1 MRVGGVDQQA
11 LARYDETRLAVL
23 EQIRALEALAGPEQQ
38 QTIAAARERLERATF
53 LLAVVGEFSSGKSF
67 LLNALLGKFRL
78 EQIAG
83 REQIAGLLATD
94 INPSTATITEL
105 EYAAQSEAY
114 AYHDDGR
121 VERIPLDRLSQFVA
135 VASSVGDAGAIHDAV
150 KDEKD
155 APSRVLVKVD
165 SPFLQRGFSV
175 ADTPG
180 LASINPAH
188 RRATLQ
194 FLPNADAVLYLI
206 DTQQPFAEGD
216 ASFLGIIRQHLDTIF
231 IVQTKIDLW
240 DQPGEGGKPAWESA
254 YERIAKLA
262 AVHAPGTY
270 VYALSARQYV
280 EGTLEHDPELVDRSR
295 FPLFV
300 SALDAS
306 LVRNSG
312 RARLRRARDQA
323 VLAASDGIKRIERD
337 VAMLALG
344 REELERRRQ
353 AAQPGIAQLQAFTQ
367 EARSNALAASERMA
381 TALHERGSIL
391 ADDAQHALTQ
401 AFDTADIARLRDRAR
416 LHMLVDRTLAETV
429 ELFAAE
435 VAAAVYAEYER
446 ELRGAQTRLPV
457 RFSFGQAAAQAFGS
471 AGHGSMWTEEPERA
485 LRATIVLEAIGGP
498 AIALVHAVASR
509 FSSAPPGSYMKRE
522 LTADLRAVIWPE
534 FRDEMT
540 AFAAE
545 IAAKIS
551 DIAKAYANALDDA
564 LDQARDAATGS
575 IDRALQAHGRGEDA
589 AQSIASMTD
598 RKARMEAI
606 FGEIDAKVD
615 AFLAHGEEI
624 AAADP
629 GAEAVRRAHVEAPF
643 DRQAYQRGLR
653 PQRWRVAVLGALR
666 RGKSSL
672 INAFAGHRVLA
683 DEAAGEI
690 AYPVHVRYGEKEGAF
705 ALQPD
710 GAWREI
716 EIESALEEATRNP
729 VLILTPWKLP
739 HELVLVHAPA
749 FDAGEAT
756 LEDVCMVTA
765 RASSEVLCLFS
776 RQLSDRELALY
787 ERVAQL
793 GKPMLFAH
801 TLADN
806 ESPAER
812 RHVVELAQQYLRER
826 AIPVQRIFTVSTL
839 EYAQAKR
846 EQRAPAGWNELDAL
860 VSTVAAHA
868 EEHMAR
874 LERLERA
881 QRDEAAKAEQPG
893 EQPPAGKPRGFFAR
907 LFSR

>member
-1 MRVGGVDQQA
+1 M
-11 LARYDETRLAVL
+11 
-23 EQIRALEALAGPEQQ
+23 
-38 QTIAAARERLERATF
+38 ERATF

-67 LLNALLGKFRL
+67 LLNALLGKFRY

-83 REQIAGLLATD
+83 REQIVGLLATD

-105 EYAAQSEAY
+105 EYARESQAY

-121 VERIPLDRLSQFVA
+121 VERVPLDRLSQFVA

-155 APSRVLVKVD
+155 APSRVVVKVD
-165 SPFLQRGFSV
+165 SPFLRRGFSV

-206 DTQQPFAEGD
+206 DTQQPFTEGD

-240 DQPGEGGKPAWESA
+240 DQPGEDGKAAWESA

-280 EGTLEHDPELVDRSR
+280 EGTLRDDAQMVEHSR
-295 FPLFV
+295 FPRFV

-312 RARLRRARDQA
+312 RARLRRAREQA
-323 VLAASDGIKRIERD
+323 ALATHDSVARLDRDSD
-337 VAMLALG
+337 MLALG
-344 REELERRRQ
+344 TDELQRRRA
-353 AAQPGIAQLQAFTQ
+353 AAQPQIEQLDEVATQAR
-367 EARSNALAASERMA
+367 ARVLSASERMA
-381 TALHERGSIL
+381 QALHDRGALLAQDAERS
-391 ADDAQHALTQ
+391 LTQ
-401 AFDTADIARLRDRAR
+401 AFDTADVARLRDRAR
-416 LHMLVDRTLAETV
+416 LHMIVDRTLGETV
-429 ELFAAE
+429 ELFASE

-446 ELRGAQTRLPV
+446 EVQTLAVRLPL
-457 RFSFGQAAAQAFGS
+457 RFAFGRAAARAFGS
-471 AGHGSMWTEEPERA
+471 DGHGSMWAEDPERA
-485 LRATIVLEAIGGP
+485 LCATIVLDAIGGP
-498 AIALVHAVASR
+498 AIALVHAIATR
-509 FSSAPPGSYMKRE
+509 FASAPPGSYMKRE
-522 LTADLRAVIWPE
+522 LTADLRATIWPQ
-534 FRDEMT
+534 FNDDMS
-540 AFAAE
+540 AFAAQT
-545 IAAKIS
+545 AAKLS
-551 DIAKAYANALDDA
+551 GIAKAYARAVDDA
-564 LDQARDAATGS
+564 LAHARDAALGS
-575 IDRALQAHGRGEDA
+575 IDRALEAHGRGEPA
-589 AQSIASMTD
+589 AQSIAAMAQ
-598 RKARMEAI
+598 RKAEMHALLEM
-606 FGEIDAKVD
+606 IDAQVE
-615 AFLAHGEEI
+615 AFLARGEEI
-624 AAADP
+624 ASADP
-629 GAEAVRRAHVEAPF
+629 GAEAVRRSHVEAQF
-643 DRQAYQRGLR
+643 DREAYQRGLR

-672 INAFAGHRVLA
+672 INAFAGRRVLA
-683 DEAAGEI
+683 DESAGEI
-690 AYPVHVRYGEKEGAF
+690 AYPVHVRYGEQEGAF

-710 GAWREI
+710 GTWHEV

-739 HELVLVHAPA
+739 RELVLVHAPA
-749 FDAGEAT
+749 FDAGDAA

-765 RASSEVLCLFS
+765 RAASEVLCLFS

-793 GKPMLFAH
+793 GKPMMFAH

-806 ESPAER
+806 ESASER

-826 AIPVQRIFTVSTL
+826 AIAAQRIFTVSTL

-860 VSTVAAHA
+860 VSTICAHA

-881 QRDEAAKAEQPG
+881 QSAKSDQRQQANEQP
-893 EQPPAGKPRGFFAR
+893 AVKPRGFFAR

>member
-1 MRVGGVDQQA
+1 M
-11 LARYDETRLAVL
+11 
-23 EQIRALEALAGPEQQ
+23 
-38 QTIAAARERLERATF
+38 
-53 LLAVVGEFSSGKSF
+53 VGEFSSGKSF
-67 LLNALLGKFRL
+67 LLNALLGKFRY
-78 EQIAG
+78 ERVAD
-83 REQIAGLLATD
+83 REQLVGLLATD

-105 EYAAQSEAY
+105 EYAPESEAH
-114 AYHDDGR
+114 AYHEDGR

-135 VASSVGDAGAIHDAV
+135 VASSAVDAGAIHDAV

-155 APSRVLVKVD
+155 APSRVVVKVD
-165 SPFLQRGFSV
+165 SPFLQRGLRV

-194 FLPNADAVLYLI
+194 FLPSADAVLYLI
-206 DTQQPFAEGD
+206 DTQQPFTEGD

-240 DQPGEGGKPAWESA
+240 DQPGEDGKAAWESA

-280 EGTLEHDPELVDRSR
+280 EGTLRGDESEIARSR
-295 FPLFV
+295 FPAFV

-312 RARLRRARDQA
+312 RARLRRAREQA
-323 VLAASDGIKRIERD
+323 ALAARDSIERID
-337 VAMLALG
+337 RDAAMLQLG
-344 REELERRRQ
+344 REELERRRA
-353 AAQPGIAQLQAFTQ
+353 AAQPHLAELERVAAD
-367 EARSNALAASERMA
+367 ARARAVDASQRMA
-381 TALHERGSIL
+381 AALRERGALL
-391 ADDAQHALTQ
+391 ADEAERALTQ
-401 AFDTADIARLRDRAR
+401 AFDTADVARLRDRAR
-416 LHMLVDRTLAETV
+416 LHILVDRTLGETV
-429 ELFAAE
+429 EVFASE
-435 VAAAVYAEYER
+435 VAAAVYADYER
-446 ELRGAQTRLPV
+446 ELGAAQERLPV
-457 RFSFGQAAAQAFGS
+457 RFSFAASAAQAFGAS
-471 AGHGSMWTEEPERA
+471 GHGSLWSENPEQA
-485 LRATIVLEAIGGP
+485 LCASIVLDAIGGP
-498 AIALVHAVASR
+498 AIALVHAVATR
-509 FSSAPPGSYMKRE
+509 FSSAPPGTYMKRE
-522 LTADLRAVIWPE
+522 LTADLRATIWPE
-534 FRDEMT
+534 FREEMI
-540 AFAAE
+540 AFALAVAANVSS
-545 IAAKIS
+545 IAQS
-551 DIAKAYANALDDA
+551 YAQALDDA
-564 LDQARDAATGS
+564 LQHAQDALTGS
-575 IDRALQAHGRGEDA
+575 IERALRARERSESAAGAIAAMNERKTGMQATLA
-589 AQSIASMTD
+589 SID
-598 RKARMEAI
+598 EC
-606 FGEIDAKVD
+606 VD

-629 GAEAVRRAHVEAPF
+629 GAEAVRRAHVEAQF
-643 DRQAYQRGLR
+643 DREAYQRGLR
-653 PQRWRVAVLGALR
+653 PQRWRVTVLGALR

-672 INAFAGHRVLA
+672 INAFAGGRVLA
-683 DEAAGEI
+683 DETAGEI

-710 GAWREI
+710 GQWREI
-716 EIESALEEATRNP
+716 EVESALEEATRNP

-739 HELVLVHAPA
+739 RELVLVHAPA
-749 FDAGEAT
+749 FDAGLSTSSGPDT
-756 LEDVCMVTA
+756 LEDICMVSA

-806 ESPAER
+806 ESPGER

-826 AIPVQRIFTVSTL
+826 AIPAQRIFTLSTL

-860 VSTVAAHA
+860 VSTISAHA

-874 LERLERA
+874 LARLERA
-881 QRDEAAKAEQPG
+881 QSAASEESAQPAE
-893 EQPPAGKPRGFFAR
+893 PAPSERPRGFFAR

>member
-1 MRVGGVDQQA
+1 M
-11 LARYDETRLAVL
+11 
-23 EQIRALEALAGPEQQ
+23 
-38 QTIAAARERLERATF
+38 
-53 LLAVVGEFSSGKSF
+53 
-67 LLNALLGKFRL
+67 LNALLGKFRY

-83 REQIAGLLATD
+83 REQIVGLLATD

-105 EYAAQSEAY
+105 EYAPESEAY
-114 AYHDDGR
+114 AYHEDGR

-135 VASSVGDAGAIHDAV
+135 VASSVGDAGAIHHAV

-155 APSRVLVKVD
+155 APSRVVVKVD
-165 SPFLQRGFSV
+165 SPFLGRGFSV

-206 DTQQPFAEGD
+206 DTQQPFSEGD
-216 ASFLGIIRQHLDTIF
+216 ASFLGIIRGHMDTIF

-240 DQPGEGGKPAWESA
+240 DQTGEDGKAAWESA
-254 YERIAKLA
+254 RDRIAKLA

-270 VYALSARQYV
+270 VYALSARQFV
-280 EGTLEHDPELVDRSR
+280 EGTLRADADLVERSR
-295 FPLFV
+295 FPQFV

-312 RARLRRARDQA
+312 RARLRRARDGA
-323 VLAASDGIKRIERD
+323 ALAASDAIERIDRD

-344 REELERRRQ
+344 KEQLENQR
-353 AAQPGIAQLQAFTQ
+353 AAAEPEIAQMQTFTAQAR
-367 EARSNALAASERMA
+367 ARALAASQRMA
-381 TALHERGSIL
+381 TALREQGALL
-391 ADDAQHALTQ
+391 ADEAERALTQ

-429 ELFAAE
+429 DVFASE
-435 VAAAVYAEYER
+435 VSAAIYAEYER
-446 ELRGAQTRLPV
+446 ELRAAQERLPV
-457 RFSFGQAAAQAFGS
+457 RFSFGAATAAAFGA
-471 AGHGSMWTEEPERA
+471 AGQGSMWSDDPEQA
-485 LRATIVLEAIGGP
+485 LCATIVLEAIGGP
-498 AIALVHAVASR
+498 AIALVHSVSTR
-509 FSSAPPGSYMKRE
+509 FASAPPGSYMKRE
-522 LTADLRAVIWPE
+522 LTADLRASIWPE
-534 FRDEMT
+534 FHEQMQT
-540 AFAAE
+540 FAAG
-545 IAAKIS
+545 IAEKIS
-551 DIAKAYANALDDA
+551 SIAQTYAQALDVA
-564 LDQARDAATGS
+564 LEHARDAAAGS
-575 IDRALQAHGRGEDA
+575 VDRALQALARGENVEH
-589 AQSIASMTD
+589 SVTVMRE
-598 RKARMEAI
+598 RKTQMQAMLAD
-606 FGEIDAKVD
+606 IDAQVD
-615 AFLAHGEEI
+615 AFLSRGEEI
-624 AAADP
+624 SAADP
-629 GAEAVRRAHVEAPF
+629 GAEAVRRSHVASQF
-643 DRQAYQRGLR
+643 DREAYQRGLR

-683 DEAAGEI
+683 DETAGEI
-690 AYPVHVRYGEKEGAF
+690 AYPVHVRYGEKEEAF

-739 HELVLVHAPA
+739 RELVLVHAPA
-749 FDAGEAT
+749 FDAGDST
-756 LEDVCMVTA
+756 LEDICMVTA

-776 RQLSDRELALY
+776 RQLSDRELSLY
-787 ERVAQL
+787 DRVAQL
-793 GKPMLFAH
+793 GKPMMFAH

-806 ESPAER
+806 ESSSER
-812 RHVVELAQQYLRER
+812 KHVVDLAQQYLRER
-826 AIPVQRIFTVSTL
+826 AIPVQRIFTLSTL

-846 EQRAPAGWNELDAL
+846 EQRAPAGWNELHAL
-860 VSTVAAHA
+860 VSTIAAHA

-881 QRDEAAKAEQPG
+881 HRAEAVKSEQPDV
-893 EQPPAGKPRGFFAR
+893 PAPAGKPRGFFAR

>member
-1 MRVGGVDQQA
+1 MIDEQA

-23 EQIRALEALAGPEQQ
+23 EDIRALEALVGREQQ
-38 QTIAAARERLERATF
+38 QTVAAARERLERATF

-67 LLNALLGKFRL
+67 LLNALLGKFRY

-83 REQIAGLLATD
+83 RQQIAGLLATD

-105 EYAAQSEAY
+105 EYAAQNEAY

-150 KDEKD
+150 KDDKD
-155 APSRVLVKVD
+155 APSRVVVKVD
-165 SPFLQRGFSV
+165 SPFLRRGFSV

-206 DTQQPFAEGD
+206 DTQQPFTEGD

-240 DQPGEGGKPAWESA
+240 DQRGDDGKSAWESA
-254 YERIAKLA
+254 HQRIAKLA

-280 EGTLEHDPELVDRSR
+280 DGTLQQDAQLVEESR
-295 FPLFV
+295 FPRFV

-323 VLAASDGIKRIERD
+323 VLAARDSMDRMERD
-337 VAMLALG
+337 IAMLELG
-344 REELERRRQ
+344 ADELRSRLA
-353 AAQPGIAQLQAFTQ
+353 AAQPRIEQVRAFAG
-367 EARSNALAASERMA
+367 EARSKALSASTRMA
-381 TALHERGSIL
+381 DALHERGAVL
-391 ADDAQHALTQ
+391 AQDAEHALTQ

-416 LHMLVDRTLAETV
+416 LHMLVDRTLGEVV
-429 ELFAAE
+429 ERFASE
-435 VAAAVYAEYER
+435 VSAAVYGEYER
-446 ELRGAQTRLPV
+446 ELQEARTQLPV
-457 RFSFGQAAAQAFGS
+457 RFTFGQAAAHAFGT
-471 AGHGSMWTEEPERA
+471 AGHTSMWSDDPEHA
-485 LRATIVLEAIGGP
+485 LCATIVLEAIGGP
-498 AIALVHAVASR
+498 AITLVHAVAAR
-509 FSSAPPGSYMKRE
+509 FASAQPGSYMKRE
-522 LTADLRAVIWPE
+522 LTADLRAQIWPE
-534 FRDEMT
+534 FHDEMT
-540 AFAAE
+540 AFADE
-545 IAAKIS
+545 IAAKIAQ
-551 DIAKAYANALDDA
+551 ITKAYANALDDA
-564 LDQARDAATGS
+564 LELAHDAACGS
-575 IDRALQAHGRGEDA
+575 IERALQAHERHEDLSLGISA
-589 AQSIASMTD
+589 M
-598 RKARMEAI
+598 RARTAEMKTLLAR
-606 FGEIDAKVD
+606 IDARVEG
-615 AFLAHGEEI
+615 FLARGDEI
-624 AAADP
+624 APADP
-629 GAEAVRRAHVEAPF
+629 GAEAVRRAHVQAEF
-643 DRQAYQRGLR
+643 DREAYQRGLR

-683 DEAAGEI
+683 DESAGEI
-690 AYPVHVRYGEKEGAF
+690 SYPVHVRYGEKEGAF

-739 HELVLVHAPA
+739 RELVLVHAPA
-749 FDAGEAT
+749 FDAGDAA

-765 RASSEVLCLFS
+765 RASNEVLCLFS
-776 RQLSDRELALY
+776 RQLSDRELDLY

-793 GKPMLFAH
+793 GKPMMFAH

-806 ESPAER
+806 ESSSER
-812 RHVVELAQQYLRER
+812 RHVVELAAQYLRGR
-826 AIPVQRIFTVSTL
+826 TIPAQRIFTVSTL

-860 VSTVAAHA
+860 VSTIAAHA

-881 QRDEAAKAEQPG
+881 QHAQTGTPSTAA
-893 EQPPAGKPRGFFAR
+893 EQPPAAKSRGFFAR

>member
-1 MRVGGVDQQA
+1 M
-11 LARYDETRLAVL
+11 
-23 EQIRALEALAGPEQQ
+23 
-38 QTIAAARERLERATF
+38 
-53 LLAVVGEFSSGKSF
+53 GEFSSGKSF
-67 LLNALLGKFRL
+67 LLNALLGKFRY
-78 EQIAG
+78 EQLAG
-83 REQIAGLLATD
+83 REQIVGLLATD

-105 EYAAQSEAY
+105 EYAPESEAH
-114 AYHDDGR
+114 AYHEDGR

-155 APSRVLVKVD
+155 APSRVVVKVD
-165 SPFLQRGFSV
+165 SPFLHRGFSV

-206 DTQQPFAEGD
+206 DTQQPFTEGD
-216 ASFLGIIRQHLDTIF
+216 ASFLGIIRRHLDTIF

-240 DQPGEGGKPAWESA
+240 DQTGEDGKAAWESA
-254 YERIAKLA
+254 YDRIAKLA
-262 AVHAPGTY
+262 AIHAPGTY

-280 EGTLEHDPELVDRSR
+280 EGTLRDDPQLVERSR
-295 FPLFV
+295 FPRFV

-312 RARLRRARDQA
+312 RARLHRAREQSA
-323 VLAASDGIKRIERD
+323 LAAGDGIERIDRD
-337 VAMLALG
+337 TEMLALG
-344 REELERRRQ
+344 REELERRRA
-353 AAQPGIAQLQAFTQ
+353 AAQPQVAELQRFAN
-367 EARSNALAASERMA
+367 EARTKTLAASERMA
-381 TALHERGSIL
+381 AALRERGALL
-391 ADDAQHALTQ
+391 ADEAEHALTQ

-416 LHMLVDRTLAETV
+416 LHMLVDRTLAETA
-429 ELFAAE
+429 ELFASE
-435 VAAAVYAEYER
+435 VSAAVYADYER
-446 ELRGAQTRLPV
+446 ELQSSRAHLPM
-457 RFSFGQAAAQAFGS
+457 RFSFARAAAQAFGTG
-471 AGHGSMWTEEPERA
+471 GHGSTWSEDPERA
-485 LRATIVLEAIGGP
+485 LCATIVLEAIGGP
-498 AIALVHAVASR
+498 AIALVHAIASR
-509 FSSAPPGSYMKRE
+509 FASAVPGSYMKRE
-522 LTADLRAVIWPE
+522 LTADLRATIWPQ

-540 AFAAE
+540 AFASE

-551 DIAKAYANALDDA
+551 NIAKTYAIALDDA
-564 LDQARDAATGS
+564 LEHARDAAVGS
-575 IDRALQAHGRGEDA
+575 IDRALEANARSENLE
-589 AQSIASMTD
+589 QSIAAMRD
-598 RKARMEAI
+598 RKAQMQALVH
-606 FGEIDAKVD
+606 EIDEQVD
-615 AFLAHGEEI
+615 AFLARGEEI

-629 GAEAVRRAHVEAPF
+629 GAESVRRSHVVAEF
-643 DRQAYQRGLR
+643 DREAYQRGLR

-705 ALQPD
+705 ALQSA
-710 GAWREI
+710 GTWREI

-739 HELVLVHAPA
+739 RELVLVHAPA
-749 FDAGEAT
+749 FDAGGAT
-756 LEDVCMVTA
+756 LEDICMVAA

-793 GKPMLFAH
+793 GKPMMFAH

-806 ESPAER
+806 ESATER
-812 RHVVELAQQYLRER
+812 RHVVELAEQYLRER
-826 AIPVQRIFTVSTL
+826 AIPVQRVFTLSTL

-860 VSTVAAHA
+860 VSTIAAHA
-868 EEHMAR
+868 EEHMSR

-881 QRDEAAKAEQPG
+881 QQAESAKGQQADEQVQPAKR
-893 EQPPAGKPRGFFAR
+893 PRGFFAR

>member
-1 MRVGGVDQQA
+1 
-11 LARYDETRLAVL
+11 LAVL
-23 EQIRALEALAGPEQQ
+23 ERIRALEALVGPEQQ
-38 QTIAAARERLERATF
+38 QVIVQARQRLERAAF
-53 LLAVVGEFSSGKSF
+53 VLAVVGEFSSGKSF
-67 LLNALLGKFRL
+67 LLNALLGKFRF
-78 EQIAG
+78 EQTGG
-83 REQIAGLLATD
+83 REQIVGLLATD

-105 EYAAQSEAY
+105 EYAPESEAY
-114 AYHDDGR
+114 AHHEDGR

-135 VASSVGDAGAIHDAV
+135 VAASVGDAGAIHDAV
-150 KDEKD
+150 RDEKD
-155 APSRVLVKVD
+155 APSRVVVRVD
-165 SPFLQRGFSV
+165 SPFLRRGFTV

-206 DTQQPFAEGD
+206 DTQQPFTEGD

-240 DQPGEGGKPAWESA
+240 DRPAAGGKLEWESA
-254 YERIAKLA
+254 YDRIAKLA

-280 EGTLEHDPELVDRSR
+280 EGRLRGDAQLVEHSR
-295 FPLFV
+295 FPGFV

-312 RARLRRARDQA
+312 RTRLRHARDRASQA
-323 VLAASDGIKRIERD
+323 ACDSIERIDRD

-344 REELERRRQ
+344 RDELERRRSE
-353 AAQPGIAQLQAFTQ
+353 AQPHVAELERFTREARTRVVAADERLRDALRDRGAQLAQ
-367 EARSNALAASERMA
+367 
-381 TALHERGSIL
+381 
-391 ADDAQHALTQ
+391 DAEHALTQ

-416 LHMLVDRTLAETV
+416 LHMLVDRTLGQTV
-429 ELFAAE
+429 EVFASE
-435 VAAAVYAEYER
+435 VAAAVFNEYAQALDSAR
-446 ELRGAQTRLPV
+446 ARLPM
-457 RFSFGQAAAQAFGS
+457 RFTFGAAAARAFGS
-471 AGHGSMWTEEPERA
+471 AGETSLWSEDPEQA
-485 LRATIVLEAIGGP
+485 FCATIVLAAIGGP
-498 AIALVHAVASR
+498 AIALVHAISR
-509 FSSAPPGSYMKRE
+509 RFASAPPGAYMKRE
-522 LTADLRAVIWPE
+522 LTADLRSEIWPAFGE
-534 FRDEMT
+534 EMV
-540 AFAAE
+540 AFAAD
-545 IAAKIS
+545 IAGKIS
-551 DIAKAYANALDDA
+551 QIASAFAAALDEA
-564 LDQARDAATGS
+564 LVHARDAAVGS
-575 IDRALQAHGRGEDA
+575 IERALQAHEHGDDLA
-589 AQSIASMTD
+589 ARVSQMRE
-598 RKARMEAI
+598 RKSQMETLLH
-606 FGEIDAKVD
+606 GIDESVHG
-615 AFLAHGEEI
+615 FLAREDEI
-624 AAADP
+624 APAD
-629 GAEAVRRAHVEAPF
+629 GGSEAVRRTHADAPF
-643 DRQAYQRGLR
+643 DREAYERGLR

-672 INAFAGHRVLA
+672 INAFAGRRVLA
-683 DEAAGEI
+683 DEVAGEI
-690 AYPVHVRYGEKEGAF
+690 AYPVHVRYGEKESAF
-705 ALQPD
+705 ALQRD
-710 GAWREI
+710 GNWREI

-739 HELVLVHAPA
+739 RELVLVHAPA
-749 FDAGEAT
+749 FDAGDST

-793 GKPMLFAH
+793 GKPLLFAH

-806 ESPAER
+806 ESAAER

-826 AIPVQRIFTVSTL
+826 AIAAQRIFTLSTL

-860 VSTVAAHA
+860 VSTISSHA

-881 QRDEAAKAEQPG
+881 QRAETARAEQAD
-893 EQPPAGKPRGFFAR
+893 EQPPPRPARGFFAR

>member
-1 MRVGGVDQQA
+1 M
-11 LARYDETRLAVL
+11 
-23 EQIRALEALAGPEQQ
+23 
-38 QTIAAARERLERATF
+38 
-53 LLAVVGEFSSGKSF
+53 LAVVGEFSSGKSF
-67 LLNALLGKFRL
+67 LLNALLGKFRY
-78 EQIAG
+78 EQVAG
-83 REQIAGLLATD
+83 RDQLVGLLATD

-105 EYAAQSEAY
+105 EYAPESAAY

-135 VASSVGDAGAIHDAV
+135 VAAGVGDAGAIHDAV

-165 SPFLQRGFSV
+165 SPFLRRGFSV

-206 DTQQPFAEGD
+206 DTQQPFTEGD

-240 DQPGEGGKPAWESA
+240 DQGGNEGKAAWESA
-254 YERIAKLA
+254 YERIANLA
-262 AVHAPGTY
+262 AVYAPGTY

-280 EGTLEHDPELVDRSR
+280 EGTLQGDAALIERSR
-295 FPLFV
+295 FPKFV

-312 RARLRRARDQA
+312 RARLKRARDQA
-323 VLAASDGIKRIERD
+323 SLAANDSIERLERD
-337 VAMLALG
+337 AAMLALG
-344 REELERRRQ
+344 AEELEHRRAQ
-353 AAQPGIAQLQAFTQ
+353 AAPQIGALQAIMH
-367 EARSNALAASERMA
+367 EARARALVSSERMA
-381 TALHERGSIL
+381 AELRDHGTVL
-391 ADDAQHALTQ
+391 ADDAERALTQ
-401 AFDTADIARLRDRAR
+401 AFDTADVARLRDRAR
-416 LHMLVDRTLAETV
+416 LHMLVDRTLGETV
-429 ELFAAE
+429 NHFARE
-435 VAAAVYAEYER
+435 VSRAVFADYER
-446 ELRGAQTRLPV
+446 ELQAVQAQLPI
-457 RFSFGQAAAQAFGS
+457 RFSFGQAAAQAFGT
-471 AGHGSMWTEEPERA
+471 AGHSSMWSEDPEHA
-485 LRATIVLEAIGGP
+485 LCATIVLEAIGGP
-498 AIALVHAVASR
+498 AIALVHTIATR
-509 FSSAPPGSYMKRE
+509 FASAPPGAYMKRE
-522 LTADLRAVIWPE
+522 LTADLRAAIWPQ
-534 FRDEMT
+534 FREEMT
-540 AFAAE
+540 AFAGE
-545 IAAKIS
+545 IAAQLS
-551 DIAKAYANALDDA
+551 DIAKAYVNALEDA
-564 LDQARDAATGS
+564 FELARDTAIGS
-575 IDRALQAHGRGEDA
+575 IDRALQSHHRGEDSKQA
-589 AQSIASMTD
+589 ASAMQAS
-598 RKARMEAI
+598 KARLR
-606 FGEIDAKVD
+606 EILETVDAQVE
-615 AFLAHGEEI
+615 AFLARGEEI

-629 GAEAVRRAHVEAPF
+629 GAEAVRRAHVEAQF
-643 DRQAYQRGLR
+643 DREAYQRGLR

-672 INAFAGHRVLA
+672 INAFAGRRVLA
-683 DEAAGEI
+683 DETAGEI
-690 AYPVHVRYGEKEGAF
+690 AYPVHVRYGETEEAF
-705 ALQPD
+705 ALESD

-739 HELVLVHAPA
+739 RELVLVHAPA

-765 RASSEVLCLFS
+765 RAASEVLCLFS

-793 GKPMLFAH
+793 GKPMMFAH

-806 ESPAER
+806 ESSAER

-826 AIPVQRIFTVSTL
+826 TIPAQRIFTVSTL
-839 EYAQAKR
+839 ECAQAKR

-860 VSTVAAHA
+860 VSTITAHA
-868 EEHMAR
+868 EEHMTR

-881 QRDEAAKAEQPG
+881 QRTEAAKAPRTA
-893 EQPPAGKPRGFFAR
+893 EQPPVEKPRGFFAR

>member
-1 MRVGGVDQQA
+1 M
-11 LARYDETRLAVL
+11 
-23 EQIRALEALAGPEQQ
+23 
-38 QTIAAARERLERATF
+38 
-53 LLAVVGEFSSGKSF
+53 GEFSSGKSF
-67 LLNALLGKFRL
+67 LLNALLGKFRY
-78 EQIAG
+78 EQMAG
-83 REQIAGLLATD
+83 REQVVGLLATD

-114 AYHDDGR
+114 AYHEDGR
-121 VERIPLDRLSQFVA
+121 VERVPLDRLSQFVA

-165 SPFLQRGFSV
+165 SPFLRRGFSV

-240 DQPGEGGKPAWESA
+240 DQSGADGKAAWESA
-254 YERIAKLA
+254 YDRIAKLA

-280 EGTLEHDPELVDRSR
+280 EGTLRGDDALIERSR
-295 FPLFV
+295 FPQFV
-300 SALDAS
+300 NALDAS

-312 RARLRRARDQA
+312 RARLKRARDQA
-323 VLAASDGIKRIERD
+323 ALAANDSIERMERD
-337 VAMLALG
+337 ASMLALG
-344 REELERRRQ
+344 PAELERRR
-353 AAQPGIAQLQAFTQ
+353 AEAQPQIAALQTIMQ
-367 EARSNALAASERMA
+367 DARAKALVSSERMA
-381 TALHERGSIL
+381 AELHEQGAVL
-391 ADDAQHALTQ
+391 AEEAERALTQ

-416 LHMLVDRTLAETV
+416 LHMLVDRTLGETV
-429 ELFAAE
+429 EHFAGE
-435 VAAAVYAEYER
+435 VSRAVYADYER
-446 ELRGAQTRLPV
+446 EIAAVQAKLPM
-457 RFSFGQAAAQAFGS
+457 RFSFGQAAAQAFGTTGQS
-471 AGHGSMWTEEPERA
+471 SMWSEDPEHA
-485 LRATIVLEAIGGP
+485 LCATIVLEAIGGP
-498 AIALVHAVASR
+498 AIALVHAIANR
-509 FSSAPPGSYMKRE
+509 FAGAPQGTYMKRE
-522 LTADLRAVIWPE
+522 LTADLRAAIWPQ
-534 FRDEMT
+534 FREEMI
-540 AFAAE
+540 AFADE
-545 IAAKIS
+545 IAAQVAG
-551 DIAKAYANALDDA
+551 IAKAYASALDEA
-564 LDQARDAATGS
+564 FEHARDAAIGS
-575 IDRALQAHGRGEDA
+575 IDRALQSQKRGEDA
-589 AQSIASMTD
+589 AHTVAAM
-598 RKARMEAI
+598 REAKERTR
-606 FGEIDAKVD
+606 EILRNVDEHVD
-615 AFLAHGEEI
+615 AFLARGEEI

-629 GAEAVRRAHVEAPF
+629 GAEAVRRAHVEALF
-643 DRQAYQRGLR
+643 DREAYQRGLR

-683 DEAAGEI
+683 DESAGEI
-690 AYPVHVRYGEKEGAF
+690 AYPVHVRYGETEGAF
-705 ALQPD
+705 ALGPD

-739 HELVLVHAPA
+739 RELVLVHAPA
-749 FDAGEAT
+749 FDAGDAT

-776 RQLSDRELALY
+776 RQLSDRELTLY
-787 ERVAQL
+787 ERIAQL
-793 GKPMLFAH
+793 GKPMTFAH

-806 ESPAER
+806 ESSAER

-826 AIPVQRIFTVSTL
+826 TIPVQRVFTVSTL

-860 VSTVAAHA
+860 VSTIAAHA

-881 QRDEAAKAEQPG
+881 QRAETEKSAQPG
-893 EQPPAGKPRGFFAR
+893 DQPLAEKPRGFFSR